1 MNKIYEPIA
10 IIGSSCSLPGEVH
23 HLNELWHNLSTLYD
37 AIVDI
42 PSKRCL
48 QENIYTNSPQT
59 GKSYTKKAGLI
70 NNIDSFDAK
79 FFGITDEEAKAMDPQ
94 QRLLL
99 EASWHAL
106 EDSYQ
111 LTNDTLLK
119 NTGLI
124 IGISTDDYAHIG
136 MPNYDLNKV
145 NTYSMLGN
153 LRSISVGRV
162 AYHLGLNG
170 PVSQIDTACS
180 SSLMAIHQ
188 ACQSLR
194 LYEADC
200 MLAGGINLLISPQT
214 MVALSQIKA
223 LSLSNR
229 CSVFDSCAD
238 GYVRGEGYGLLV
250 LKRLSDA
257 KANNDNIIA
266 VIKGSFSNHDG
277 MSNGLTAPN
286 GLIQEK
292 LLQKTLK
299 ISNITSNEINYI
311 ECHGTGTLFGD
322 PIEVNSIIN
331 VYGKNRLENNPLF
344 LGSIKSSI
352 GHLEAAAGVAGV
364 LKVCSFISNKKLAP
378 NLNFSTLN
386 PYIKFNKAPIHIV
399 DTLQSWVPSNKLRT
413 AAVSSFGFS
422 GTNVHMI
429 IQEYSNIHQKLVSNK
444 LSDKLYLVPL
454 SAKSLVSLKS
464 LVKAW
469 IDADYLASEPI
480 ANIAFSAITAR
491 KHFEYKLLVLAKNY
505 KDLSSKL
512 KSWYEDKETQLLY
525 SSINF
530 IPISNKN
537 HINKNYI
544 NSINNYFINGSI
556 SWKEIYGNEKVFYC
570 KLPLYTFENKSYW
583 WDETYNFIEKN
594 TIVENEK
601 VSYKLQWEKYTLDK
615 SVSINH
621 NIQVITDNKNSKIS
635 KLLENFF
642 DDSTSKS
649 ISVEDFFYKNIS
661 ENTNYIYII
670 DMKIDMNMLEHN
682 LYKVWSVVQYFNK
695 NNKTSK
701 IWIITKNFS
710 CIHKDISININ
721 ASLIWGL
728 FRSLRL
734 ELGNLWGGI
743 IDVSHNINNNTI
755 NNNTINK
762 NTINKMLMC
771 LYQENKEDQYVL
783 SNQEVYVPRLLPY
796 KVDTKKTFSF
806 NTKASYLITGGL
818 GALGM
823 QLVDYL
829 ISIGLKHII
838 IASRRTENSLNKQIL
853 HKINN
858 WRIQGKQI
866 DIYSLDF
873 TQEIQ
878 VEQFFKKLKKQNI
891 NLKGIFHLSGII
903 SKQELKNKLNKD
915 DIQNFIGAKVKGSW
929 YLHKYTQTFPLD
941 FFVLFSS
948 VTALFGMKG
957 LSFYSAS
964 NTFLDSLA
972 FYRNQQGLK
981 TLSINWGRFD
991 ISGMV
996 DKEDSLVLDSLGV
1009 AKLNTQKAFS
1019 QMIYYL
1025 EQTTNI
1031 TIVDI
1036 NWDCFTSYF
1045 KQWGSI
1051 SLFNNILLNKTDT
1064 LIKTKLI
1071 EKKEEFKQY
1080 FIDIICDILKL
1091 DKNKIST
1098 TQNLFSMGLNSMLSM
1113 YIRQTLEQKL
1123 ELKTEPTLFFKN
1135 QTIELLVGHLWEKYQ
1150 NNIFKDISIDINGK
1164 IVFLFSGQGTQ
1175 YLGMGKALYKNNKE
1189 FKQNVDYCI
1198 KFLQKEFNLDFKTI
1212 LFDTK
1217 FNLLKQ
1223 TQYAQLALFIIEYS
1237 LYKLWQKKDIVADY
1251 FIGHSVGEYVA
1262 ACLADV
1268 FCLEDALKLLKV
1280 RGELMQSL
1288 ENSGEMMV
1296 VFLGFKNLPS
1306 LPKTLDIAANNSP
1319 FQTVLSGN
1327 IAELKKYKE
1336 QLLKNKIEAQILNT
1350 KQAFHSKLMNPILD
1364 KFYSVAKTITYKK
1377 PKIPIISNISGKEA
1391 TSDISCA
1398 KYWVNHIISTV
1409 QFTSSI
1415 EKVYENK
1422 ARFFIEV
1429 GPGSVLINLAEQ
1441 NLTEKDDKCYY
1452 FNSLINE
1459 DNSKQYLQ
1467 KQIANLK
1474 LLKKD
1479 IFQSKDKEKNL
1490 LAPLKHNVKDRFK
1503 PFSLTPMQHAYWL
1516 GRNKQI
1522 VGGGV
1527 SIHMYL
1533 ELDIQKFNKEHFV
1546 NAWKILIQRHEML
1559 HAIIDIN
1566 GKQKILEHIPEFT
1579 ITEHSLKQNN
1589 EKQKEEYLQ
1598 NVRQEMSHQ
1607 NVSLEKWPQFE
1618 LRISHFNNSS
1628 RVHISIDGWS
1638 IDGWSYQILFYELH
1652 QLYYNP
1658 KVKLPVINISFRD
1671 YVLRLKKIE
1680 HSKFYQKHLNN
1691 WIERLKTLPKSPQL
1705 PIKNT
1710 NGNRFK
1716 RLDYFI
1722 SKEQYLTLKQY
1733 ASNNSLTI
1741 VSTLLSSYAWVLSRY
1756 SKEHNITLNIPRFN
1770 RLPLHKDINRIIGEF
1785 ASFTLLSCKRDRNT
1799 KFIEYAN
1806 KIQKQLWEDVE
1817 KPWVSGVTLL
1827 RELGKINNHSNLTMP
1842 YVFTN
1847 MPEETID
1854 GKKLEF
1860 LNQWNKSANIP
1871 YFLTQTPQVYIDCQ
1885 YHDKEEGLYI
1895 FWDVLID
1902 KFEPN
1907 IIDDLF
1913 SNYIELLKNLAL
1925 SNKSWEQYS
1934 LQIQKSS
1941 SLISKKMEIP
1951 KTSIYEQFTNRVENY
1966 KENIAV
1972 YSENKA
1978 ITYGQLYEKSQQLG
1992 TYLINNIDFDDKTPV
2007 IGIVMDKGWQ
2017 QIVAVMG
2024 ILASGAIFL
2033 PLDINLPKDRMNYAL
2048 QNANVQL
2055 VITKNKQLSIVKE
2068 KLSDSIALISIDDKN
2083 IYKKINK
2090 KLPTKFEEILCIIY
2104 TSGSTGLPKGV
2115 MVTQKGLINSI
2126 VYTNNR
2132 FNINSF
2138 DTIFSLTPMHHDMA
2152 LYDIFGALIL
2162 GASIVIPEDK
2172 KRKDPHH
2179 WLDLIN
2185 NYKVSIWNSVPT
2197 MMEMLLKFIN
2207 KNQLENEQVLESL
2220 RLCFLGGDWISLTI
2234 LPQLKKINKK
2244 TKLISVGGPT
2254 ETTLWNIMYEVEEI
2268 DLKWCS
2274 IPYGKPIANTKYYI
2288 LNNLLEECPVGVTG
2302 ELYVSGVGLSIG
2314 YINDLE
2320 QTQKVFICHPKTK
2333 ERMFKTGDLGKLLS
2347 SGVIEFMG
2355 RSDNQVQISGYRI
2368 ELSELESLALKQKGI
2383 EKAQSLLIEED
2394 TISYLALVYSCNE
2407 IDVQENK
2414 LKEQLKAFL
2423 PFEMIPKK
2431 LLKIKKFPLT
2441 ANGKVDKNALK
2452 QLVIHKSCSSLNTQN
2467 ILENE
2472 IQKSL
2477 MQLWQKYLKRNNINL
2492 DENFFEA
2499 GGNSLLATELF
2510 LAIREK
2516 YPIIDS
2522 VVLLYEH
2529 TSIYELSQF
2538 IEKQTISN
2546 KKINKRGLQRR
2557 KRLLAKK

>member
-1 MNKIYEPIA
+1 MNKKYEPIA

-23 HLNELWHNLSTLYD
+23 HLNKLWHNLSTLYD

-48 QENIYTNSPQT
+48 QENIYTNAPQI

-124 IGISTDDYAHIG
+124 VGISTDDYAHIG

-299 ISNITSNEINYI
+299 ISNIASNEINYI

-364 LKVCSFISNKKLAP
+364 LKVCSFISNKQLAP

-399 DTLQSWVPSNKLRT
+399 DTLQSWSPSNKLRT
-413 AAVSSFGFS
+413 AAISSFGFS

-429 IQEYSNIHQKLVSNK
+429 IQEYQNIHQDLVSNK
-444 LSDKLYLVPL
+444 LINKLYLIPL
-454 SAKSLVSLKS
+454 SAKSLISLKN

-469 IDADYLASEPI
+469 IDADYLAYETI
-480 ANIAFSAITAR
+480 ANISFSTITTR
-491 KHFEYKLLVLAKNY
+491 KHFEYKILVLVKDY
-505 KDLSSKL
+505 KDLIFKL
-512 KSWYEDKETQLLY
+512 KSWYENKKTQLLY

-530 IPISNKN
+530 TPLSNKP
-537 HINKNYI
+537 HINKNYT
-544 NSINNYFINGSI
+544 NAINNYFINNSI
-556 SWKEIYGNEKVFYC
+556 NWKKLYDDEKVFYC

-594 TIVENEK
+594 INKLVENK
-601 VSYKLQWEKYTLDK
+601 NLSYKLQWEKYTLDK

-621 NIQVITDNKNSKIS
+621 NIHIIIDNKDDKIVDF
-635 KLLENFF
+635 LE
-642 DDSTSKS
+642 DSTYIAIS
-649 ISVEDFFYKNIS
+649 IEDFFNKSIS

-670 DMKIDMNMLEHN
+670 DIQIDMVMLEHN
-682 LYKVWSVVQYFNK
+682 LYKIWSVVQYFNK

-701 IWIITKNFS
+701 IWIITKDFS
-710 CIHKDISININ
+710 YIHKDITININ
-721 ASLIWGL
+721 TSLIWGL

-734 ELGNLWGGI
+734 ELGNSWGGI
-743 IDVSHNINNNTI
+743 IDIPNNVNS
-755 NNNTINK
+755 

-771 LYQENKEDQYVL
+771 FYQQNEEDQYVL

-818 GALGM
+818 GALGI

-829 ISIGLKHII
+829 ISIGLEHII
-838 IASRRTENSLNKQIL
+838 IASRRVENSLNKQII
-853 HKINN
+853 HKINS
-858 WRIQGKQI
+858 WRALGKQI
-866 DIYSLDF
+866 DIYSLDL
-873 TQEIQ
+873 TKEIQ
-878 VEQFFKKLKKQNI
+878 VEQFFKRLKKQNI
-891 NLKGIFHLSGII
+891 NLKGIFHLSGLI
-903 SKQELKNKLNKD
+903 SKQDLKNKLKVD
-915 DIQNFIGAKVKGSW
+915 DIQDFIGAKVKAGW
-929 YLHKYTQTFPLD
+929 YLHQYSQQFYLD
-941 FFVLFSS
+941 FFLLFSS

-964 NTFLDSLA
+964 NAFLDALA

-991 ISGMV
+991 IAGMV
-996 DKEDSLVLDSLGV
+996 DKEDALVLDSLGV

-1019 QMIYYL
+1019 KMIYYI
-1025 EQTTNI
+1025 EQTSNI
-1031 TIVDI
+1031 SVVDI
-1036 NWDCFTSYF
+1036 NWDYFTSYF
-1045 KQWGSI
+1045 KQLGSI
-1051 SLFNNILLNKTDT
+1051 SLFNNLSLNKTNT
-1064 LIKTKLI
+1064 LSNTKLV
-1071 EKKEEFKQY
+1071 ETKEQFKQY
-1080 FIDIICDILKL
+1080 FIDIICETLKL
-1091 DKNKIST
+1091 DKDKIST
-1098 TQNLFSMGLNSMLSM
+1098 TQNLFSIGLNSMLSM
-1113 YIRQTLEQKL
+1113 YIRQALEQNLK
-1123 ELKTEPTLFFKN
+1123 LKTEATLFFKK
-1135 QTIELLVGHLWEKYQ
+1135 QTINLLVEYLWEEYQ
-1150 NNIFKDISIDINGK
+1150 KNNIAKNISTNINGK

-1175 YLGMGKALYKNNKE
+1175 YPGMGKSLYENNKK
-1189 FKQNVDYCI
+1189 FKQSVDSCI

-1212 LFDTK
+1212 LFDEESK
-1217 FNLLKQ
+1217 LLEQ

-1237 LYKLWQKKDIVADY
+1237 LYKLWQKEDIVADY
-1251 FIGHSVGEYVA
+1251 FIGHSVGEYVV
-1262 ACLADV
+1262 ACLAGV
-1268 FCLEDALKLLKV
+1268 FCLEDALRLLKV

-1288 ENSGEMMV
+1288 KNHGEMMV
-1296 VFLGFKNLPS
+1296 VFDSLENLPS
-1306 LPKTLDIAANNSP
+1306 LPDTLNIAAKNTP
-1319 FQTVLSGN
+1319 LQTVIAGN
-1327 IAELKKYKE
+1327 IDELKKYKE
-1336 QLLKNKIEAQILNT
+1336 QLLKKKIKVQELNT
-1350 KQAFHSKLMNPILD
+1350 KQAFHSKLMNPILE
-1364 KFYSVAKTITYKK
+1364 KFYSIAKTITYKK
-1377 PKIPIISNISGKEA
+1377 PKIPIISNISGKET
-1391 TSDISCA
+1391 TSDIACGE
-1398 KYWVNHIISTV
+1398 YWVNHIISTV

-1415 EKVYENK
+1415 KRVYEK
-1422 ARFFIEV
+1422 EAKFFIEV
-1429 GPGSVLINLAEQ
+1429 GPGSVLRNLAEQ
-1441 NLTEKDDKCYY
+1441 NIIQKDAKCYY

-1459 DNSKQYLQ
+1459 NNSKEYLQ
-1467 KQIANLK
+1467 QQIENLK

-1479 IFQSKDKEKNL
+1479 FIQSKDNLIKKNL
-1490 LAPLKHNVKDRFK
+1490 LSPLKHNAKDIFK
-1503 PFSLTPMQHAYWL
+1503 PFSLTAMQHAYWL
-1516 GRNKQI
+1516 GRNKEI
-1522 VGGGV
+1522 AGGGV
-1527 SIHMYL
+1527 AIHMYL
-1533 ELDIQKFNKEHFV
+1533 ELDIQNFNKEHFI
-1546 NAWKILIQRHEML
+1546 NAWKTLIKRHDML
-1559 HAIIDIN
+1559 HAIIDSN
-1566 GKQKILEHIPEFT
+1566 GEQKILEHIPEFT
-1579 ITEHSLKQNN
+1579 IIEHSLKQNN
-1589 EKQKEEYLQ
+1589 EKQKEKYLQ
-1598 NVRQEMSHQ
+1598 SVREEMSHQ
-1607 NVSLEKWPQFE
+1607 NTSLERWPQFE

-1628 RVHISIDGWS
+1628 RVHISMDGWS

-1652 QLYYNP
+1652 QLYHNP
-1658 KVKLPVINISFRD
+1658 KVKLPTINISFRD

-1680 HSKFYQKHLNN
+1680 HSKFYQKHLNK
-1691 WIERLKTLPKSPQL
+1691 WKERLKILPKAPQL
-1705 PIKNT
+1705 PIKNAT
-1710 NGNRFK
+1710 TNRFK
-1716 RLDYFI
+1716 RWDYFI
-1722 SKEQYLTLKQY
+1722 SKEQYLSLKQF

-1770 RLPLHKDINRIIGEF
+1770 RLALHKDINRIIGEF
-1785 ASFTLLSCKRDRNT
+1785 ASFTLLSCKRDKNT
-1799 KFIEYAN
+1799 KFSEYAN

-1817 KPWVSGVTLL
+1817 NPWVSGVALL
-1827 RELGKINNHSNLTMP
+1827 RELAKINKQSNVTMP

-1860 LNQWNKSANIP
+1860 LNQWSKSADIP

-1885 YHDKEEGLYI
+1885 YHDKEEGLLI

-1902 KFEPN
+1902 KFEAN
-1907 IIDDLF
+1907 IIDNLF
-1913 SNYIELLKNLAL
+1913 SNYIDLLKNLAL
-1925 SNKSWEQYS
+1925 SNKSWEQHS
-1934 LQIQKSS
+1934 LPIQNSS
-1941 SLISKKMEIP
+1941 SLIAKKMEIP
-1951 KTSIYEQFTNRVENY
+1951 KQSIYEQFTNIVQKY
-1966 KENIAV
+1966 KENIAI

-1978 ITYGQLYEKSQQLG
+1978 ITYGHLYEKSQQLG
-1992 TYLINNIDFDDKTPV
+1992 TYLINSMDFNDKTPV
-2007 IGIVMDKGWQ
+2007 VGIIMDKGWQ
-2017 QIVAVMG
+2017 QVVAVMG

-2033 PLDINLPKDRMNYAL
+2033 PLDSNLPKDRMKYAL
-2048 QNANVQL
+2048 QKANVKM
-2055 VITKNKQLSIVKE
+2055 VITKDKQLSILKE
-2068 KLSDSIALISIDDKN
+2068 NLSDTIPLISIDDKN
-2083 IYKKINK
+2083 IYKATNTI
-2090 KLPTKFEEILCIIY
+2090 LPIKYEELICIIY

-2115 MVTQKGLINSI
+2115 MVTQEGLINSI
-2126 VYTNNR
+2126 AYTNNK
-2132 FNINSF
+2132 FNINYF
-2138 DTIFSLTPMHHDMA
+2138 DTILSLTPMHHDMA
-2152 LYDIFGALIL
+2152 LYDIFGALVL

-2172 KRKDPHH
+2172 KRKDPQH
-2179 WLDLIN
+2179 WLNLIKQ
-2185 NYKVSIWNSVPT
+2185 YKVSIWNSVPT

-2207 KNQLENEQVLESL
+2207 TNQLKNEQSLVSL

-2234 LPQLKKINKK
+2234 PSQLKQFNEK

-2254 ETTLWNIMYEVEEI
+2254 ETTLWNIMYEVKEI
-2268 DLKWCS
+2268 DSKWHS
-2274 IPYGKPIANTKYYI
+2274 IPYGKPIANTKYFI
-2288 LNNLLEECPVGVTG
+2288 LNNLLEECPVGITG
-2302 ELYVSGVGLSIG
+2302 ELYVSGVGLSTG

-2320 QTQKVFICHPKTK
+2320 LTQKVFIYHPQTK
-2333 ERMFKTGDLGKLLS
+2333 ERMYKTGDLGRLLFN
-2347 SGVIEFMG
+2347 GEIEFMG

-2368 ELSELESLALKQKGI
+2368 ELSELESFALKQKGI
-2383 EKAQSLLIEED
+2383 DKAQGLLIKED
-2394 TISYLALVYSCNE
+2394 KTSYLALVYSCDE
-2407 IDVQENK
+2407 IDIKEEQ
-2414 LKEQLKAFL
+2414 LKEQLKEFL
-2423 PFEMIPKK
+2423 PTEMVPKK
-2431 LLKIKKFPLT
+2431 LLKIKQFPLS
-2441 ANGKVDKNALK
+2441 ANGKVDRNVLK
-2452 QLVIHKSCSSLNTQN
+2452 QLIIDKSVPLKHTQKV
-2467 ILENE
+2467 LENE

-2477 MQLWQKYLKRNNINL
+2477 MLLWQKYLKRKNIDLN
-2492 DENFFEA
+2492 ENFFEA

-2510 LAIREK
+2510 LAIRQEF
-2516 YPIIDS
+2516 PIIDS
-2522 VVLLYEH
+2522 VLLLYEH
-2529 TSIYELSQF
+2529 TSIHDLSQY
-2538 IEKQTISN
+2538 IEAQTIVS
-2546 KKINKRGLQRR
+2546 KEINKRGLQRR
-2557 KRLLAKK
+2557 KKLLAKK